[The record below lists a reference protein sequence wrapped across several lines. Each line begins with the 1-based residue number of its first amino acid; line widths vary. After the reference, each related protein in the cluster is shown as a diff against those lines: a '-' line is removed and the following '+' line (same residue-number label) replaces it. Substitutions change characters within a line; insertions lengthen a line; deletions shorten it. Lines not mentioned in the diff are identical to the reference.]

1 MTQLIFE
8 KIYDKYAAMLYGIAL
23 EICPTEECAEQVFIK
38 TFNSIYVQ
46 NKTRK
51 NSPSFYVELIKL
63 IIETAKMEVCTNDE
77 QKNLKLKQFQNTAL
91 LQLLISDEQRLDTYC
106 KTNEITRQDGLLMIR
121 YEFNI
126 LRKFNEDNKY
136 KTVLV

>member
-1 MTQLIFE
+1 
-8 KIYDKYAAMLYGIAL
+8 
-23 EICPTEECAEQVFIK
+23 
-38 TFNSIYVQ
+38 
-46 NKTRK
+46 
-51 NSPSFYVELIKL
+51 
-63 IIETAKMEVCTNDE
+63 MEVCTNDE

-91 LQLLISDEQRLDTYC
+91 LQLLISDEQHLDTYC

-121 YEFNI
+121 DEFKI